1 MKKKRIIIILSIIIV
16 AFLSIFLLVP
26 KNTNKQKKQEPKTE
40 EKTIV
45 KKYDIDKIQADYNN
59 EDIIAYINIPNVLET
74 PIAKGV
80 DNDYYLNHD
89 LYKNDDYRGTVEMD
103 FRNTTTDKKILIYGH
118 SGEEQEL
125 PFLQLNKYIEEQFYR
140 DNPYIYLYT
149 KEDER
154 KYKIISS
161 YIETED
167 FDYVNLISFNGL
179 TYKEHVEKLK
189 NKSLF
194 PTDATITE
202 ESNILILQ
210 TCSMN
215 NRGNGH
221 YHLIIGLL
229 EERNTY

>member
-1 MKKKRIIIILSIIIV
+1 MKKKKIIIISSIIIV
-16 AFLSIFLLVP
+16 ALLSIFLFVP
-26 KNTNKQKKQEPKTE
+26 KNTNKKKKEIKPE
-40 EKTIV
+40 EKTII

-74 PIAKGV
+74 PVAKGM

-103 FRNTTTDKKILIYGH
+103 YRNTISDKKILFYGH

-125 PFLQLNKYIEEQFYR
+125 PFLQLNNYIEEQFFR

-154 KYKIISS
+154 KYRIISS

-179 TYKEHVEKLK
+179 TYKEHIEKLK

-194 PTDATITE
+194 PTEAEITE
-202 ESNILILQ
+202 ESNVIILQ

-215 NRGNGH
+215 NRGNEH
-221 YHLIIGLL
+221 YHLTIGLL

>member
-1 MKKKRIIIILSIIIV
+1 M
-16 AFLSIFLLVP
+16 
-26 KNTNKQKKQEPKTE
+26 
-40 EKTIV
+40 
-45 KKYDIDKIQADYNN
+45 
-59 EDIIAYINIPNVLET
+59 
-74 PIAKGV
+74 

-103 FRNTTTDKKILIYGH
+103 YRNTISDKKILFYGH

-125 PFLQLNKYIEEQFYR
+125 PFLQLNNYIEEQFFR

-154 KYKIISS
+154 KYRIISS

-179 TYKEHVEKLK
+179 TYKEHIEKLK

-194 PTDATITE
+194 PTEAEITE
-202 ESNILILQ
+202 ESNVIILQ

-215 NRGNGH
+215 NRGNEH
-221 YHLIIGLL
+221 YHLTIGLL

>member
-1 MKKKRIIIILSIIIV
+1 MKKKKIIIISSIIIV
-16 AFLSIFLLVP
+16 AILSLFLFVP
-26 KNTNKQKKQEPKTE
+26 KNTNKKKKETKPE

-45 KKYDIDKIQADYNN
+45 KKYDIDKIQIDYNN

-74 PIAKGV
+74 PVAKGM

-103 FRNTTTDKKILIYGH
+103 YRNTISDKKILFYGH

-125 PFLQLNKYIEEQFYR
+125 PFLQLNNYIEEQFFR

-154 KYKIISS
+154 KYRIISS

-179 TYKEHVEKLK
+179 TYKEHIEKLK

-194 PTDATITE
+194 PTEAEITE
-202 ESNILILQ
+202 ESNVIILQ

-215 NRGNGH
+215 NRGNEH
-221 YHLIIGLL
+221 YHLTIGLL